1 MNQWTWA
8 ALAAVP
14 TGVDGLAVR
23 HQLARLTYRRE
34 HETALPSPGPRW

>member
-14 TGVDGLAVR
+14 TGGLGLAIR

-34 HETALPSPGPRW
+34 REAAPRSPGPRW